1 MRKLMLLILMFS
13 SLLLSA
19 CSLAE
24 KANST
29 LEYVNHAK
37 DHINNL
43 SDFAE
48 QAPGM
53 IQDAALN
60 PEAKQQL
67 ENRLNGL
74 KTDIEQFNLTD
85 APSVA
90 KDIHQQLVDKN
101 KVLLQDLNQVVD
113 NGHLSLDKI
122 QNSQFLTTINNITGL
137 INRINS
143 LGL

>member
-1 MRKLMLLILMFS
+1 MRKMMLLILMLS
-13 SLLLSA
+13 SVMLSA

-29 LEYVNHAK
+29 IEYVNDAK

-43 SDFAE
+43 SRFAE

-74 KTDIEQFNLTD
+74 KKDIEQFNLTE

-101 KVLLQDLNQVVD
+101 KVLLQDINQVVD